1 MSTPTEAPEK
11 TQQQLDQEEATKQ
24 LEAMLS
30 ASRPKNLRQG
40 VGSGLSNVVQGA
52 VGAVGI
58 AVLAPTLGLAVGAK
72 HGGILG
78 GAVGLAG
85 GAAVGLLGAGAM
97 AVGGTYLWGN
107 LSPVPG

>member
-1 MSTPTEAPEK
+1 MFTPTEAPVVK
-11 TQQQLDQEEATKQ
+11 TQQQLDQEEAAKQ

-30 ASRPKNLRQG
+30 ASRPKNFRQG

-58 AVLAPTLGLAVGAK
+58 AVMTPTLGLVAGVK

-85 GAAVGLLGAGAM
+85 GAAVGLIGAGAM
-97 AVGGTYLWGN
+97 AVGGTYL
-107 LSPVPG
+107 